1 MSARHVRG
9 ERHIALGVA
18 VFALA
23 GAASGVLAKVADELR
38 VDGLSDLGTSPTLW
52 ILVLALIAR
61 LAPSPL
67 VAAGRGTA
75 FYVALCVGY
84 YAWTSLVL
92 RYPGSGPLL
101 AAWLVLALTVVP
113 VVAALVRW
121 ARDRLDPIA
130 ASVIAGVAGLA
141 ANDPSVVQLWYATNG
156 ELPPD
161 FPLRP
166 TQAIISIV
174 AVALITLW
182 VPTRRAGR
190 AWTVLLLVP
199 ATIVVGWVLEIGR
212 GLVPG

>member
-1 MSARHVRG
+1 MTARQVHG
-9 ERHIALGVA
+9 ERHVALGVA
-18 VFALA
+18 AFALA
-23 GAASGVLAKVADELR
+23 GAASGVLAKVADELPIE
-38 VDGLSDLGTSPTLW
+38 GLPDPGTSPTLW

-121 ARDRLDPIA
+121 TRDRSDPIA

-141 ANDPSVVQLWYATNG
+141 ANDPSVVQLWYAANDG
-156 ELPPD
+156 LPPD

-166 TQAIISIV
+166 MQAAV
-174 AVALITLW
+174 VMAAVAIITLW
-182 VPTRRAGR
+182 VPTRRTLR
-190 AWTVLLLVP
+190 AWAVLLLVP
-199 ATIVVGWVLEIGR
+199 ATIVAGWVLEIGR
-212 GLVPG
+212 GLIPG